1 MARVTFLPVS
11 TTVDGD
17 IQDSLLEVALDNH
30 VEIDHNCGG
39 NCACTTCA
47 VIVELGEELLSRMDD
62 EERERLEENDKLL
75 PNLRL
80 ACQVRILQD
89 GDIAVTPIG

>member
-1 MARVTFLPVS
+1 MASVTFLPSSVP
-11 TTVDGD
+11 VIGD
-17 IQDSLLEVALDNH
+17 IQDSLLEAALDND

-47 VIVELGEELLSRMDD
+47 VIIEQGADLLSDMGAEEL
-62 EERERLEENDKLL
+62 ERLQEGDKLL

-80 ACQVRILQD
+80 ACQTRILSD
-89 GDIAVTPIG
+89 GDIIVTPVG